1 MQIRRFILLL
11 VAVVV
16 ALIALRLWRGRKQP
30 VETPP
35 ASAVA
40 TNAAPPT
47 VATTSSSAS
56 VPVHSNALPVVQAV
70 SSTPAPTPPVESKE
84 QQMREGLA
92 TFNDVDIEFYGR
104 LEDQFGNAVG
114 NAQIKFEV
122 PFNNGHAVGVQRG
135 TTVADGNG
143 FFTIS
148 GYKGKS
154 LSVVPVKSGYALA
167 SLNGGGIYSYLW
179 PDSQRV
185 HPDRNNPT
193 VIKMWRLQ
201 GAEPLVDISKEYKLP
216 FTSAPIFFDLVAGKI
231 VPSGGDLK
239 ITVNR
244 PSGEISE
251 RNSQQWGIDVEVV
264 GGGFIET
271 SEQEWRVAY
280 FAPAD
285 GYQPSGT
292 FTNNNGVDSANEM
305 FFIKSRDGQVY
316 SKLGLS
322 FDINETPDGLMN
334 VKFRGVAN
342 TNASRN
348 WEGDPNTLKM
358 ADQ

>member
-1 MQIRRFILLL
+1 MLSRRLILF
-11 VAVVV
+11 VAVVAV
-16 ALIALRLWRGRKQP
+16 LIVLVLWHGKKKP
-30 VETPP
+30 AETTVVVSP
-35 ASAVA
+35 SINAV
-40 TNAAPPT
+40 
-47 VATTSSSAS
+47 SSAASTPSAPSS
-56 VPVHSNALPVVQAV
+56 VLVHSNPPPVAQAVPVVP
-70 SSTPAPTPPVESKE
+70 TPTPPVESKE

-92 TFNDVDIEFYGR
+92 TFNDVDIEFYGQ
-104 LEDQFGNAVG
+104 LEDQFGNPVG
-114 NAQIKFEV
+114 NAQVKFEV

-154 LSVVPVKSGYALA
+154 LSVIPVKSGYALA

-179 PDSQRV
+179 SDSQRV

-193 VIKMWRLQ
+193 VIKMWKLQ

-216 FTSAPIFFDLVAGKI
+216 FTSAPIFFDLVADKI

-251 RNSQQWGIDVEVV
+251 RNSQQWGIDVEVI

-271 SEQEWRVAY
+271 SIQEWRVAY
-280 FAPAD
+280 FAPTD

-334 VKFRGVAN
+334 VKFKGVAN

-358 ADQ
+358 AGQ